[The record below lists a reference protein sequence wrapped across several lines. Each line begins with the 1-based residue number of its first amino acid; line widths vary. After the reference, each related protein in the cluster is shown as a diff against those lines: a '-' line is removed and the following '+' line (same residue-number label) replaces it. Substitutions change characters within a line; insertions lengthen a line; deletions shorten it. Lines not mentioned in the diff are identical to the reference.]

1 MTQKETPP
9 INWENIINGFL
20 QRLEIPS
27 KEDIDMI
34 NSRLDRIEKLIDR
47 KISDPESTD
56 PSKRSEV
63 ASDVVLEVMSGKP
76 SGIDFKTIKAETGYN
91 DKKLRNIIFRLDRT
105 GKIKRIQ
112 RGIYK
117 KL

>member
-27 KEDIDMI
+27 KQDIDMI
-34 NSRLDRIEKLIDR
+34 NSRLDRIEKLIGR
-47 KISDPESTD
+47 KISDPEHTD
-56 PSKRSEV
+56 QSKRSEV
-63 ASDVVLEVMSGKP
+63 ASDVVLEVLSGKP
-76 SGIDFKTIKAETGYN
+76 NGVDFKTIKAETGYN

-112 RGIYK
+112 RGIYQ